1 MRILFQMYHA
11 GELHDLG
18 VIAEG
23 DVVESIEDGFEDWI
37 RWELSQ
43 PTTPNIE
50 DSKDILET
58 YEGPSIV
65 TKVLGSE

>member
-18 VIAEG
+18 EIEDG
-23 DVVESIEDGFEDWI
+23 DVVESIEKGFEDWI

-43 PTTPNIE
+43 PTTPDLD
-50 DSKDILET
+50 DSDGILAA
-58 YEGPSIV
+58 YEGPHLI
-65 TKVLGSE
+65 TKVVDE

>member
-18 VIAEG
+18 IIEKG
-23 DVVESIEDGFEDWI
+23 DVVESIEEGFEDWI
-37 RWELSQ
+37 CWEVNQ
-43 PTTPNIE
+43 PTTPDLDDPE
-50 DSKDILET
+50 RILEA

-65 TKVLGSE
+65 TKVLDPE

>member
-18 VIAEG
+18 IIKDG
-23 DVVESIEDGFEDWI
+23 DVVESIEEGFEDWI

-43 PTTPNIE
+43 PTTPNLG
-50 DSKDILET
+50 DLRGILEA
-58 YEGPSIV
+58 YEEPYLIAKRV
-65 TKVLGSE
+65 DK

>member
-18 VIAEG
+18 IIEDG
-23 DVVESIEDGFEDWI
+23 DVVESIEEGFEDWI

-43 PTTPNIE
+43 PTTPDLD
-50 DSKDILET
+50 DSERILAA
-58 YEGPSIV
+58 YDGPHLI
-65 TKVLGSE
+65 TKVVDK